1 LNGCNGSA
9 DAAELCVGADR
20 AKSALSPADYLEKI
34 LRDYRDEQQERLQS
48 FLYGK
53 SNVGENTGLLPH
65 R

>member
-20 AKSALSPADYLEKI
+20 AKSALSPADYLEKSSVMI
-34 LRDYRDEQQERLQS
+34 VTSNKIVSSY
-48 FLYGK
+48 FVGK
-53 SNVGENTGLLPH
+53 WSVRENTGLLPH